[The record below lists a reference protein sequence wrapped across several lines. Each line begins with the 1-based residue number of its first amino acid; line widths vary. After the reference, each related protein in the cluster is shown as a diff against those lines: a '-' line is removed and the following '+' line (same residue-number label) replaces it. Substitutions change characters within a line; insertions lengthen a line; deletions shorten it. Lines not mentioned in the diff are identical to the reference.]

1 MNKYSLTVCF
11 TGRKKKERLFIKLP
25 RGKIKSILLDHMFYW
40 KENKRF
46 FIKLSRGKI
55 TSIFVDRMF
64 YQKENKRFFIEL
76 PRGKK

>member
-1 MNKYSLTVCF
+1 
-11 TGRKKKERLFIKLP
+11 
-25 RGKIKSILLDHMFYW
+25 MFYW